1 MSQIKEQNKTLQGQL
16 SDVEIGILLEKE
28 FGIMVVKMI

>member
-16 SDVEIGILLEKE
+16 SGMEIGILLEKE

>member
-1 MSQIKEQNKTLQGQL
+1 MSQIKEQNKTLPGQL
-16 SDVEIGILLEKE
+16 SGLEIGILVEKE